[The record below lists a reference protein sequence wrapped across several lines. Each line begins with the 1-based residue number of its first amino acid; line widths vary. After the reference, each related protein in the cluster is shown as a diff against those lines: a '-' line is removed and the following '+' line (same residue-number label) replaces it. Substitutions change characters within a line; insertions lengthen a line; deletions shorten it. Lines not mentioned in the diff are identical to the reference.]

1 MFHQAR
7 EIKKPEDAH
16 LPLAKG
22 LMYEFLIAG
31 NGTFIHSE
39 RPGLKA
45 VIPHGPSTR
54 PDLPRVEPYVQVEKK
69 YRAWMLEEI
78 LQVAKAKGNTECLF
92 VLTPESIMV
101 PAQEATAGNVRPLD
115 PYDAIMANAVFEL
128 HSHHE
133 MPARFSPTDNKEET
147 GMRLYAVIG
156 RIFTQPEIRV
166 RVGIYGYF
174 WEFPASTVFELPA
187 SFKDA
192 LA

>member
-1 MFHQAR
+1 MFYQAR
-7 EIKKPEDAH
+7 EVKKTEDAH
-16 LPLAKG
+16 LPLSKG

-45 VIPHGPSTR
+45 VIPRDSSTR
-54 PDLPRVEPYVQVEKK
+54 PDLPPIQPYVRVEKK
-69 YRAWMLEEI
+69 YRAWMLDEI
-78 LQVAKAKGNTECLF
+78 LQVAKAKGNIECLF
-92 VLTPESIMV
+92 VLTPESISM
-101 PAQEATAGNVRPLD
+101 PAQEATIGNVRPLD
-115 PYDAIMANAVFEL
+115 PYDVIMAKAIFEL

-166 RVGIYGYF
+166 RVGIYGHF
-174 WEFPASTVFELPA
+174 WEIPARTVFDLPA
-187 SFKDA
+187 GFKDA